1 MKLGMKTGILAA
13 ETALSAESG
22 GLFLPVELITGSVFG
37 MMALTKKVKEH
48 RQDKKDQKANE

>member
-22 GLFLPVELITGSVFG
+22 GLFLPIEIITGG
-37 MMALTKKVKEH
+37 ILGTMALTKKIKEH
-48 RQDKKDQKANE
+48 R

>member
-22 GLFLPVELITGSVFG
+22 GLFLPVELITGGSNASLLG
-37 MMALTKKVKEH
+37 SIK
-48 RQDKKDQKANE
+48 

>member
-22 GLFLPVELITGSVFG
+22 GLFLPVELITGGVFG
-37 MMALTKKVKEH
+37 VMALTKKVKEH
-48 RQDKKDQKANE
+48 R

>member
-22 GLFLPVELITGSVFG
+22 GLFLPVEILTGGVFG
-37 MMALTKKVKEH
+37 VMALTKKIKEH
-48 RQDKKDQKANE
+48 K